1 MKTII
6 RFTSGVG
13 LLFAAIVLFSCN
25 LEDFN
30 MNKLA
35 DPVDIVPDVYAP
47 LAYGTFNVKDLVT
60 VPAPPD
66 NTLLPAGGFPLI
78 PLPVIKT
85 GSSFSSAAIDSVY
98 LITYITNN
106 TPADIEFNLSFLSSA
121 AGPATGKVFNSGTIP
136 ANSPEFRIPLFGLG
150 PTDQSN
156 LQSAS
161 YIKLDFKL
169 IPPSPGPV
177 TYGDVKAKS
186 FTIKIS
192 FYAPV
197 HLWKLTN

>member
-1 MKTII
+1 
-6 RFTSGVG
+6 
-13 LLFAAIVLFSCN
+13 
-25 LEDFN
+25 

-60 VPAPPD
+60 VPAPAD
-66 NTLLPAGGFPLI
+66 NMVLPAGGFPLI

-106 TPADIEFNLSFLSSA
+106 TPADMEFNLSFLGSA
-121 AGPATGKVFNSGTIP
+121 TGAPIGKVFNSAKISGNPIESRTV
-136 ANSPEFRIPLFGLG
+136 FGLG

-156 LQSAS
+156 LQNAT

-169 IPPSPGPV
+169 TPPSPTPI

-197 HLWKLTN
+197 HLWKLTD